1 MHEISICVKILFNF
15 KKKIAWIKA
24 NLKTFNIAK
33 NQEFELIT
41 SCHFKNLISPKIR
54 MEQLVESN
62 FLKKFKE
69 NPVNLDMG
77 I

>member
-1 MHEISICVKILFNF
+1 ML
-15 KKKIAWIKA
+15 AWIKA

-41 SCHFKNLISPKIR
+41 SCHFKNLISPKTH

>member
-1 MHEISICVKILFNF
+1 ML
-15 KKKIAWIKA
+15 AWIKA

-41 SCHFKNLISPKIR
+41 SCHFKNLISTKTH